1 MSVGNRREAMSGLPA
16 MESYDE
22 LSAELTRTRRKLS
35 QLTKEV
41 ARNTRIL
48 QVSQRRELDLLQA
61 ADLTALF
68 RQMLDGLKES
78 YGLETVTVVLC
89 DPDHDVR
96 HLLIAAGTA
105 EEDLPGLQFVDSLSG
120 LAPQY
125 VALRKPWLGPY
136 RRSDHQLLFPNT
148 SGVAEP
154 ASIAMLPLTHK
165 ATLLGSINFG
175 SMDGGRFT
183 PAHATDFFS
192 HLGSIA
198 SFALENVV
206 NRARL
211 LRSGFT
217 DVLTGWHNRRYLQV
231 RLTEEMARARRDQ
244 ENLVCLMLDLDHFKQ
259 VNDTYGHGAGDEV
272 LRELSHRIEAQVRG
286 SDVAAR
292 YGGEEFVILL
302 PHTGVEAGKLL
313 AERIRNAVSTSPV
326 VFGDGKELTI
336 TASIGIASA
345 APQEGDF
352 DLKTLGE
359 SLIARADVALY
370 SAKSAGRNRV
380 SVYGAADSPMPVQPA
395 GTGTTR
401 PASA

>member
-1 MSVGNRREAMSGLPA
+1 MSGLPA
-16 MESYDE
+16 KGSYDE
-22 LSAELTRTRRKLS
+22 LSAELTRSRRKLS

-41 ARNTRIL
+41 ARNTKIL

-68 RQMLDGLKES
+68 RQMLVGLKES
-78 YGLETVTVVLC
+78 YGLETVTVVHC

-96 HLLIAAGTA
+96 HLLMAAGTS
-105 EEDLPGLQFVDSLSG
+105 EQDLPGLRFVESLSG

-136 RRSDHQLLFPNT
+136 RKSDHQLLFPA
-148 SGVAEP
+148 GPAAL

-165 ATLLGSINFG
+165 GTLLGSINFG
-175 SMDGGRFT
+175 STDHGRFT
-183 PAHATDFFS
+183 ADHATDFFS

-198 SFALENVV
+198 SFAFENVV

-231 RLTEEMARARRDQ
+231 RLTEEMARARRDRAT
-244 ENLVCLMLDLDHFKQ
+244 LVCLMLDLDHFKL
-259 VNDTYGHGAGDEV
+259 VNDTHGHAAGDEV
-272 LRELSHRIEAQVRG
+272 LRELSHRIESQVRG

-302 PHTGVEAGKLL
+302 PHTDVEAGKLL
-313 AERIRNAVSTSPV
+313 AERIRHAVSASPV
-326 VFGDGKELTI
+326 VFDEGKDVTI

-345 APQEGDF
+345 APGEDDF

-370 SAKSAGRNRV
+370 SAKSAGRNRI
-380 SVYGAADSPMPVQPA
+380 ATSPA
-395 GTGTTR
+395 
-401 PASA
+401 

>member
-1 MSVGNRREAMSGLPA
+1 MSGLPA
-16 MESYDE
+16 MGSYDE
-22 LSAELTRTRRKLS
+22 LSAELTHTRRKLS

-61 ADLTALF
+61 EDLTALF
-68 RQMLDGLKES
+68 RQMLGGLKKS

-96 HLLIAAGTA
+96 HLLMAAGTA
-105 EEDLPGLQFVDSLSG
+105 EEDLPGLRFVESLSG

-125 VALRKPWLGPY
+125 IALRKPWLGPY
-136 RRSDHQLLFPNT
+136 TRSDHQLLFQDAP
-148 SGVAEP
+148 GIAAP

-165 ATLLGSINFG
+165 GTLLGSINFG

-183 PAHATDFFS
+183 PVHATDFFS

-231 RLTEEMARARRDQ
+231 RLTEEMARARRDR

-259 VNDTYGHGAGDEV
+259 VNDSYGHGAGDEV

-302 PHTGVEAGKLL
+302 PHTDVEAGKLL
-313 AERIRNAVSTSPV
+313 AERIRQAVSASPV
-326 VFGDGKELTI
+326 VFGDGKELTL

-345 APQEGDF
+345 TPQENDF

-370 SAKSAGRNRV
+370 SAKSAGRNRIVV
-380 SVYGAADSPMPVQPA
+380 SK
-395 GTGTTR
+395 T
-401 PASA
+401 

>member
-1 MSVGNRREAMSGLPA
+1 MTRLTAMD
-16 MESYDE
+16 SYDE
-22 LSAELTRTRRKLS
+22 LSAELTSMRRKLS
-35 QLTKEV
+35 RLTKEV
-41 ARNTRIL
+41 ARNTTIL

-61 ADLTALF
+61 EDLTALF
-68 RQMLDGLKES
+68 RQILVGLRDS
-78 YGLETVTVVLC
+78 YRLETVTVVLC

-96 HLLIAAGTA
+96 HLLLAAGTR
-105 EEDLPGLQFVDSLSG
+105 EEELPGLKFVESLSG

-125 VALRKPWLGPY
+125 VALRKPWLGPHTK
-136 RRSDHQLLFPNT
+136 SDHQLIFPDTNKARN
-148 SGVAEP
+148 SL
-154 ASIAMLPLTHK
+154 ASIAILPLTHK
-165 ATLLGSINFG
+165 GNLLGSINFG
-175 SMDGGRFT
+175 STDAGRFT

-231 RLTEEMARARRDQ
+231 RLTEELARAKRDKAS
-244 ENLVCLMLDLDHFKQ
+244 LVCLMLDLDHFKQ
-259 VNDTYGHGAGDEV
+259 VNDTFGHGAGDDV
-272 LRELSHRIEAQVRG
+272 LRELSHRIESQVRG

-302 PHTGVEAGKLL
+302 PHTDVDSGNLL
-313 AERIRNAVSTSPV
+313 AERIRRAVSAEPV
-326 VFGDGKELTI
+326 VFGDGKSVTI
-336 TASIGIASA
+336 TASIGIAYVT
-345 APQEGDF
+345 PDEKDF

-370 SAKSAGRNRV
+370 KAKSGGRDRIVV
-380 SVYGAADSPMPVQPA
+380 SAD
-395 GTGTTR
+395 
-401 PASA
+401 

>member
-1 MSVGNRREAMSGLPA
+1 MAGSTVMG
-16 MESYDE
+16 SYEE
-22 LSAELTRTRRKLS
+22 LSAEFTRARRKLS
-35 QLTKEV
+35 RLTKEV
-41 ARNTRIL
+41 ARNTKIL
-48 QVSQRRELDLLQA
+48 HVSQRRELDLLQA
-61 ADLTALF
+61 EDLAALF
-68 RQMLDGLKES
+68 RQILVGLKES

-96 HLLIAAGTA
+96 HLLMAAGTG
-105 EEDLPGLQFVDSLSG
+105 EEDLPGLRFVESLSG

-136 RRSDHQLLFPNT
+136 KKSDHQLVFPDVGN
-148 SGVAEP
+148 VLNNL

-165 ATLLGSINFG
+165 GTLLGSINFG
-175 SMDGGRFT
+175 STDANRFT

-231 RLTEEMARARRDQ
+231 RLTEELARARRDKAS
-244 ENLVCLMLDLDHFKQ
+244 LVCLMLDLDHFKQ
-259 VNDTYGHGAGDEV
+259 VNDSFGHGAGDEV
-272 LRELSHRIEAQVRG
+272 LRELSHRIESQVRG

-292 YGGEEFVILL
+292 YGGEEFIILL
-302 PHTGVEAGKLL
+302 PHTEIESGRRL
-313 AERIRNAVSTSPV
+313 AERIRHTVAANPV
-326 VFGDGKELTI
+326 VFGGANEVTI
-336 TASIGIASA
+336 TASIGIACAS
-345 APQEGDF
+345 PQESDF

-370 SAKSAGRNRV
+370 SAKAAGRNRIAV
-380 SVYGAADSPMPVQPA
+380 SPN
-395 GTGTTR
+395 
-401 PASA
+401 